1 MAVMTGF
8 SGNELY
14 CLGLKGFKPGD
25 LVIGNSVHSMGFIGG
40 LSSGFRSVMGGEV
53 TEVTGI
59 IHAGRREAM
68 KRIVAE
74 AEKGGA
80 AGISGMTSEL
90 RHFQGNIEFISV
102 ASCLYHAA
110 GKQRTLEFSTS
121 GDGQELY
128 CLLDAGYIPK
138 HFVFSNVA
146 YSIGVG
152 GGLLGGLKSMAR
164 GEIKE
169 FSDVFNKT
177 RHVALDRI
185 VTEAKAAGGNCVL
198 GIVTKLKLFQG
209 LHEMVMTGTAV
220 HHDALSGLGQACAT
234 SDLTCEETWN
244 VASMGY
250 APLKLVLGTAVYSLG
265 MVGGLKAALKSFA
278 KGEISDLTSLIYDA
292 REHAIDLIRREADQ
306 IGADDVIGIKVHIHE
321 IGSLIEFMAIG
332 TAIKKVPGMKTLSPS
347 LPPQAIMQDK
357 DTWISG
363 GFVGLESDD
372 DDE

>member
-1 MAVMTGF
+1 MTVMTGF
-8 SGNELY
+8 SGNEMF

-25 LVIGNSVHSMGFIGG
+25 LVIGNSVHSLGFIGG
-40 LSSGFRSVMGGEV
+40 ISSGFRGVMGGEV

-59 IHAGRREAM
+59 IHEGRREAT

-74 AEKGGA
+74 AEKNGA
-80 AGISGMTSEL
+80 AGISGVTSEL
-90 RHFQGNIEFISV
+90 RHFQGNIEFISIG
-102 ASCLYHAA
+102 SCVHHQA

-128 CLLDAGYIPK
+128 CLMDAAYVPK
-138 HFVFSNVA
+138 QFVFSNVA
-146 YSIGVG
+146 YSIGVR
-152 GGLLGGLKSMAR
+152 GGLLGSLKSMAR

-169 FSDVFNKT
+169 YSDVFNKT

-209 LHEMVMTGTAV
+209 LHEMVMMGTAA
-220 HHDALSGLGQACAT
+220 HHDALGSLGQSCAT

-244 VASMGY
+244 VTRMGY

-265 MVGGLKAALKSFA
+265 MIGGLKAALKSFSR
-278 KGEISDLTSLIYDA
+278 GEISDLTTLIYDA
-292 REHAIDLIRREADQ
+292 REHAIDLIRREASA

-321 IGSLIEFMAIG
+321 LGSLVEFMAIG
-332 TAIKKVPGMKTLSPS
+332 TAVKRVTGLSTVTDT
-347 LPPQAIMQDK
+347 LPPQAVMRDK
-357 DTWISG
+357 ETWISAEYQ
-363 GFVGLESDD
+363 GFEAD